1 MVFKIIK
8 KLIEALKF
16 VHEAGY
22 VYNDIK
28 LENIMIHSNKDDQD
42 SDPKIVLVDYGMAM
56 RYIDDAGDHLEN

>member
-28 LENIMIHSNKDDQD
+28 LENIMIHSNKDD
-42 SDPKIVLVDYGMAM
+42 
-56 RYIDDAGDHLEN
+56 